1 MARGD
6 PVRVRAAVLDDRGA
20 HAGYVTTVGYPD
32 RDISAFAEGTPF
44 FEIAVADL
52 NEAHVALVQ
61 RFRRHWLVQC
71 GPAYEPTDTG
81 GELSAAQVLE
91 LAARALALSA
101 LPPAA
106 RAARL
111 AAALE
116 ALLLNGERSV

>member
-32 RDISAFAEGTPF
+32 RDISAVAEGTPF

-52 NEAHVALVQ
+52 SEAHVALVQ
-61 RFRRHWLVQC
+61 RFRRHWLVRC

-81 GELSAAQVLE
+81 GELTAAQVRDV
-91 LAARALALSA
+91 AALALSLRA
-101 LPPAA
+101 VPPAA

-111 AAALE
+111 CAHLAT
-116 ALLLNGERSV
+116 LLPAGA